1 MINLESLINLQYCYE
16 TLTQIPI
23 QVLVYSHIPT
33 AAFALLFSIFIFI
46 KNRTLISSSL
56 LSVSFLFALWC
67 FLDLNAWFSFMG
79 VSNTMFTWSIID
91 IVGVLFFLFSFRFI
105 YTFICNKEVPVYLV
119 LTGFILA
126 IPTFV
131 TTIFGLN
138 LSGFDATYCEAI
150 ENSTITQI
158 TVTTQGIILVGIV
171 VIGIIGQIKV
181 SDRNR
186 KIQNFLAT
194 FGVLM
199 FLGFFFTASFIVTLL
214 IDFTAVEYPYNYEI
228 YGLFG
233 MPILI
238 VFLGYLIAR
247 FQAFNIKLAGA
258 QALILGLQSLVS
270 ALLFVVKSPA
280 SQAVVAATFL
290 FAAIA
295 GYFLVRSVKK
305 EIKQREELQVL
316 TEKLATANDRLKEL
330 DKLKSEFVS
339 IASHQMRSPLTS
351 MRGYASMLLDGSYGN
366 IPEKAKEA
374 IQRIADSSAFMAKM
388 IENYLNV
395 SRIESGNM
403 KYELSDFNLKLETE
417 KVVDDKRQE
426 AMKKG
431 LLLTFKSNLSG
442 QGIVH
447 ADIGKTLEIVHNLLN
462 NALKYTPRGTIDVLV
477 HDDQKKK
484 KIYVDIHDSGIGM
497 RSEDIAK
504 LFGKFERAENANTVN
519 ITGTGL
525 GLYVARTMA
534 KAMKG
539 EITAMSEGQDKGSTF
554 RFELPMMM

>member
-1 MINLESLINLQYCYE
+1 MDVLHCLDSEATLWGVFNPGIAPDLLFYAYIPTILISLLLGYVVFANRRGFTLPNTLFTLFTLTYSLYLVNEVVQWVAIPAGLVEFAWTLIALYFVSLALLLLYFTYTFLSGRDATFKTKLFFAASILPIVIFLPTSLNTSSFDLAYCQSNIGPLYYYIYTLLSIIGLTLGAVCIKHYRNNNDPKSLLLLAGGYAMLFILMFADLVSEYLGTFEINLVG
-16 TLTQIPI
+16 PI
-23 QVLVYSHIPT
+23 GM
-33 AAFALLFSIFIFI
+33 LLLMSSI
-46 KNRTLISSSL
+46 T
-56 LSVSFLFALWC
+56 
-67 FLDLNAWFSFMG
+67 FM
-79 VSNTMFTWSIID
+79 
-91 IVGVLFFLFSFRFI
+91 IVR
-105 YTFICNKEVPVYLV
+105 YH
-119 LTGFILA
+119 
-126 IPTFV
+126 
-131 TTIFGLN
+131 
-138 LSGFDATYCEAI
+138 
-150 ENSTITQI
+150 
-158 TVTTQGIILVGIV
+158 
-171 VIGIIGQIKV
+171 
-181 SDRNR
+181 
-186 KIQNFLAT
+186 
-194 FGVLM
+194 
-199 FLGFFFTASFIVTLL
+199 
-214 IDFTAVEYPYNYEI
+214 
-228 YGLFG
+228 
-233 MPILI
+233 
-238 VFLGYLIAR
+238 
-247 FQAFNIKLAGA
+247 AFNIKLAGA
-258 QALILGLQSLVS
+258 QALVIGLLSLVG
-270 ALLFVVKSPA
+270 ALLFVVQSPT
-280 SQAVVAATFL
+280 SQAVAAATF
-290 FAAIA
+290 FFTAIA

-316 TEKLATANDRLKEL
+316 TEKLAKANDRLKEL

-351 MRGYASMLLDGSYGN
+351 MRGYASMVLDGSYGAV
-366 IPEKAKEA
+366 PDKAREA

-431 LLLTFKSNLSG
+431 LLLTFKSNLQG

-462 NALKYTPRGTIDVLV
+462 NALKYTPKGTIDVTV
-477 HDDQKKK
+477 HDDPKKK

-497 RSEDIAK
+497 KPEDIAK

-534 KAMKG
+534 LAMKG
-539 EITAMSEGQDKGSTF
+539 EITASSSGQGQGSTF

>member
-1 MINLESLINLQYCYE
+1 MDSSAWITCTDSTA
-16 TLTQIPI
+16 TLLGIFDPSI
-23 QVLVYSHIPT
+23 AP
-33 AAFALLFSIFIFI
+33 ALLFYSYIPIAFVSLLLGILVYRNSSN
-46 KNRTLISSSL
+46 NRMKGGLFLLLTLLFTLHISNEIIQWIATPAGLIHFGWSLSLLLRLLIILTTLYFAVVYVTNKPPKFNFNLLTALISLPIIVLLPTTFNVTAFDIDWCGAIDGVLWYYLYTVQLVIITALIAWATVKLSEFLHSKQEASLNNFFL
-56 LSVSFLFALWC
+56 LSGMA
-67 FLDLNAWFSFMG
+67 
-79 VSNTMFTWSIID
+79 
-91 IVGVLFFLFSFRFI
+91 FFLVVFI
-105 YTFICNKEVPVYLV
+105 GSEFLGDITTLFEINLIGPIGMLVFI
-119 LTGFILA
+119 
-126 IPTFV
+126 
-131 TTIFGLN
+131 
-138 LSGFDATYCEAI
+138 
-150 ENSTITQI
+150 STI
-158 TVTTQGIILVGIV
+158 
-171 VIGIIGQIKV
+171 
-181 SDRNR
+181 
-186 KIQNFLAT
+186 A
-194 FGVLM
+194 
-199 FLGFFFTASFIVTLL
+199 
-214 IDFTAVEYPYNYEI
+214 Y
-228 YGLFG
+228 
-233 MPILI
+233 LI
-238 VFLGYLIAR
+238 VR
-247 FQAFNIKLAGA
+247 FKAFNIKLAGA
-258 QALILGLQSLVS
+258 QALVIGLLSLVG
-270 ALLFVVKSPA
+270 ALLFVVQSPT
-280 SQAVVAATFL
+280 SQAVAAATF
-290 FAAIA
+290 FFTAIA

-316 TEKLATANDRLKEL
+316 TEKLAKANDRLKEL

-351 MRGYASMLLDGSYGN
+351 MRGYASMVLDGSYGAV
-366 IPEKAKEA
+366 PDKAREA

-431 LLLTFKSNLSG
+431 LLLTFKSNLQG

-462 NALKYTPRGTIDVLV
+462 NALKYTPKGTIDVTV
-477 HDDQKKK
+477 HDDPKKK

-497 RSEDIAK
+497 KPEDIAK

-534 KAMKG
+534 LAMKG
-539 EITAMSEGQDKGSTF
+539 EITASSSGQGQGSTF